1 MRNGSASPSEVR
13 TRSGEMR
20 ELPRPIVDALRQVIR
35 RLRRIILLRG
45 VAALAAVTIGSI
57 LVVMAI
63 DASVVIFSQVSRWL
77 LTLTIFGAAIAVA
90 VWFLARPLA
99 KTLTLAG
106 IARAIEE
113 HHPELQERLSSA
125 VELLTSHDLPEM
137 RGSEVLIAA
146 LAREAV
152 QDARTVRPRREVSF
166 RPARPYVLAAAAVF
180 AVLGGL
186 FVIWPKQTSHLLARA
201 VAPYLNLPN
210 VSAWEL
216 EIEPGGKLVGE
227 GQTVEVKV
235 RTANRA
241 VTRASIQRVEAD
253 GKEKTDRMTPL
264 SDEDGKHRFVFN
276 VPPAQKSYRYRIYA
290 GDALSE
296 FFTITVEPLPV
307 VKRLEVQ
314 YDYPAYTGLKP
325 RVDPESSGALRAVV
339 GTTIALTAVTN
350 KPVASAAF
358 EVDGRSL
365 PVGPPTLA
373 PAKEGGTAVTFRV
386 PLQEP
391 FKARWSIQMTDAHG
405 FSGSTPD
412 YTIEA
417 LPDVPPTVKVIRPD
431 EKKIRLKPSDRLPIH
446 YAMSD
451 DFGLA
456 EGQILLEV
464 DGRRRPPLAVSLE
477 AGTAAEAK
485 SLAGDTLLALGAL
498 DLRGAKQV
506 SFRLRAVDNRPERPQ
521 EGVSERY
528 TIELDWSAESYA
540 RQVELAHEKQIRDA
554 LEKVLQELKTAK
566 KDTAWL
572 KERLPKI
579 EALDQ
584 DANRKTDRAVQHLGV
599 AHAGVRAVREMVV
612 GGPFENLGPKL
623 QEVDETHINQAELNL
638 GLVKLSEVRAERD
651 KASET
656 ADARVDR
663 AIQLVEEMLK
673 EFERMAEAV
682 RLAQQLADL
691 ANREDQLAAER
702 AAMDQQA
709 QDKAAQDQWQNA
721 QADVR
726 NDLGQMLKEMPGAV
740 RSQLSQDAQVA
751 RSMAQEAARLQK
763 EQQALAQET
772 ERVGQLD
779 RVDDA
784 LKQLAEEENR
794 LAQEAA
800 SSPATSTQ
808 AEPMKGAAENIL
820 SNQLP
825 NAVQA
830 QRGAEKGLAQEAK
843 DLRQE
848 QAAAQSLADQ
858 ARNLA
863 NQAQQLA
870 NQAQQAQQQTAG
882 AQNPEQAAQGQRQM
896 ADVAK
901 AEQVLAREEAKLAQ
915 QAQAQGAPEAAQAA
929 FQQHDAAG
937 AMEKAAGQ
945 MQQAAK
951 ASAQPPQGGQQ
962 GQSPAAQQAP
972 KGAQAAQ
979 QAAQA
984 AQELAN
990 ALNQAAQQAAQ
1001 AAQQGAPQADQL
1013 AQRQADLRRRT
1024 EELMNQR
1031 NQIGAPLQQAQMS
1044 RIQAEQAQVA
1054 REAAQLS
1061 QQVASA
1067 APPSSP
1073 LAAEAAIDAQTAS
1086 QQANASRMAEAA
1098 QNAGEAGQELG
1109 QLAQNLSGQA
1119 AQMAA
1124 GQPESGQGQPESGQ
1138 GQPESG
1144 QGQPESGQGRP
1155 ESGQGQ
1161 PESGQG
1167 QPESGQGQPESGQG
1181 QPESGQSAQRMAAL
1195 AGQAV
1200 DLAQRQQALAAEMAA
1215 LAERQP
1221 AQVAQAAQQ
1230 GLAAQTQDLRQAVGQ
1245 LAQQASQL
1253 APQSGAPQQ
1262 AQEAANHLGQASQAQ
1277 AQAESALGSPS
1288 PANALGPEQQAAS
1301 ELGQA
1306 ASALAQMGQALAQ
1319 AAGQAPSASPETMG
1333 PSQAM
1338 AEAYGA
1344 ASEATQSPSAA
1355 NAAAAAEAMRAAAG
1369 QAAAMAQGRGA
1380 EPGHM
1385 GMAQGQMPGQQPSQ
1399 TANSQKGIG
1408 MVAVDETEAKLKE
1421 MGITLADWARL
1432 PGELRDQVLQAA
1444 DAGAPEE
1451 YRNLIKRY
1459 FQAIAKRGSQNPAE
1473 GGK

>member
-1 MRNGSASPSEVR
+1 MRNGSASLEA
-13 TRSGEMR
+13 R

-63 DASVVIFSQVSRWL
+63 DASVVIFSQVSRWI
-77 LTLTIFGAAIAVA
+77 LTLLVFGAAIAVA

-99 KTLTLAG
+99 KTLTLTG
-106 IARAIEE
+106 IALAIEE

-125 VELLTSHDLPEM
+125 VELLTSRDLPEL
-137 RGSEVLIAA
+137 RGSDVLIAA

-152 QDARTVRPRREVSF
+152 QDAGAVRPRREVSF
-166 RPARPYVLAAAAVF
+166 RPAKPYVIAAAAVF

-186 FVIWPKQTSHLLARA
+186 FLIWPKQTSHLLARA

-216 EIEPGGKLVGE
+216 EIEPRDKLVGE

-264 SDEDGKHRFVFN
+264 SDEEGKHRFVFN
-276 VPPAQKSYRYRIYA
+276 VPPAEKSYRYRIYA

-325 RVDPESSGALRAVV
+325 RVEPESSGALRAVV
-339 GTTIALTAVTN
+339 GTTITLTAVMN
-350 KPVASAAF
+350 KAVASAAF

-373 PAKEGGTAVTFRV
+373 PAKEGGTAATFRV

-391 FKARWSIQMTDAHG
+391 FKARWSLQMTDAHG

-431 EKKIRLKPSDRLPIH
+431 EKQVRLKPSDRLPIN

-464 DGRRRPPLAVSLE
+464 DGKRRPPVPISLD

-485 SLAGDTLLALGAL
+485 SLAGDALLALGTL

-506 SFRLRAVDNRPERPQ
+506 SFRLRALDNRPERPQ

-540 RQVELAHEKQIRDA
+540 RQVELAHEKQIREA

-572 KERLPKI
+572 KESLPKL

-612 GGPFENLGPKL
+612 GGPFASLGPKL
-623 QEVDETHINQAELNL
+623 EEVGETHINQAELNL

-726 NDLGQMLKEMPGAV
+726 NDLGQMLKEVPGAV

-772 ERVGQLD
+772 ERVAQLD

-784 LKQLAEEENR
+784 LKQLAEEQAR

-800 SSPATSTQ
+800 SSPATSPQTD
-808 AEPMKGAAENIL
+808 PMKGAAENIL

-870 NQAQQAQQQTAG
+870 NQAQQAQQQTSG

-896 ADVAK
+896 AEVAK
-901 AEQVLAREEAKLAQ
+901 AEQALAREEAKLAQ

-962 GQSPAAQQAP
+962 SQSPAAQQAP
-972 KGAQAAQ
+972 KGAQAGQ

-1001 AAQQGAPQADQL
+1001 ASQQGAPQADQL

-1031 NQIGAPLQQAQMS
+1031 NQIGAPLQQAQMA

-1061 QQVASA
+1061 QQVATA

-1073 LAAEAAIDAQTAS
+1073 LAAEAAADAQTAS

-1144 QGQPESGQGRP
+1144 QGQPESGQGQP

-1181 QPESGQSAQRMAAL
+1181 QAQPGQSAQRMAAM
-1195 AGQAV
+1195 AGQAS

-1344 ASEATQSPSAA
+1344 TSQATQSPSAA
-1355 NAAAAAEAMRAAAG
+1355 NAAAAAEAMRAAASE
-1369 QAAAMAQGRGA
+1369 AAAMAQGRGA

-1408 MVAVDETEAKLKE
+1408 MVAVNETEAKLKE

-1473 GGK
+1473 SGK